1 MFDGRYLEWNQ
12 KRIKA
17 IIDYYGHPF
26 FAQKRVLDLGCGHAD
41 VSGALFR
48 LGADITAVD
57 ARQEHLKIA
66 QKKYQG
72 IKVVRADLD
81 HNWPFANKEFDI
93 VLDLDL
99 ICHLADY
106 EQHIRQICSV
116 ANHVILETAVMDVL
130 DNTKSIV
137 LPENKNVYDLSVN
150 GVSCRPTASAIER
163 VLLECGFTFK
173 RVDAAKFNSGSYVYD
188 WRENNDESCDINH
201 RRIWFASK
209 ASLAVGKPTT
219 SPFKVDLKLPDMSS
233 RYAGKIQEGRP
244 APLSYNPKTIKI
256 PNKRLKIALCIS
268 GHLRT
273 YEDNFKSV
281 YDHILSK
288 HDCDVFIHTWDS
300 LGLSYRHTDAGLHL
314 FNTENFRSKIEFLYN
329 PKKLVIEPNRHFEIT
344 PLMQKRLIDH
354 RDISGIVSMIY
365 KIEAC
370 NKLKQEYES
379 ENNFKYDLVVRFRGD
394 LFVETPLPTDSISNF
409 DSLFLPFHG
418 NFAGIND
425 QFAFGS
431 SAIMDKY
438 SSLYSNLEEYLQ
450 AGAYMH
456 PEKIFQYNVD
466 VNKIP
471 IAKVNFRY
479 VIRRAN
485 GLVQDNYLLERALG
499 FIK

>member
-26 FAQKRVLDLGCGHAD
+26 FAQKKVLDLGCGHAD

-48 LGADITAVD
+48 LGSDITAVD

-81 HNWPFANKEFDI
+81 HTWPFFNKTFDV

-106 EQHIRQICSV
+106 EQHIKQICSV
-116 ANHVILETAVMDVL
+116 ANHVIIETAVMDVL
-130 DNTKSIV
+130 DNTKSVV
-137 LPENKNVYDLSVN
+137 LSENKNIYDLSVN

-163 VLLECGFTFK
+163 VLLECGFSFK
-173 RVDAAKFNSGSYVYD
+173 RIDAAKFNSGSYVYD
-188 WRENNDESCDINH
+188 WREKNDENCDINH
-201 RRIWFASK
+201 RRIWFAVKSSLPERLQANPDSK
-209 ASLAVGKPTT
+209 LELKQTDLTT
-219 SPFKVDLKLPDMSS
+219 K
-233 RYAGKIQEGRP
+233 YTAKIQDARLS
-244 APLSYNPKTIKI
+244 PLNYSPKISKT
-256 PNKRLKIALCIS
+256 PSKRLKVALCMS

-273 YEDNFKSV
+273 YEDNYKSL
-281 YDHILSK
+281 YDNILSK

-300 LGLSYRHTDAGLHL
+300 LGLSYRHTDGGLHL
-314 FNTENFRSKIEFLYN
+314 FNTEQFKSKIEFLYN
-329 PKKLVIEPNRHFEIT
+329 PKKIVIEPNRTFSVSPI
-344 PLMQKRLIDH
+344 MQQKLIDH
-354 RDISGIVSMIY
+354 RDISGILSMYY

-370 NKLKQEYES
+370 NQLKIDYEK
-379 ENNFKYDLVVRFRGD
+379 EKDFKYDLVVRFRGD
-394 LFVETPLPTDSISNF
+394 LFVETPLPTDSISNYN
-409 DSLFLPFHG
+409 SLFVPFYG

-431 SAIMDKY
+431 SPIMDLY
-438 SSLYSNLEEYLQ
+438 SSLYSNIEKHLQ
-450 AGAYMH
+450 AGAFML
-456 PEKIFQYNVD
+456 PEKLLQFHID
-466 VNKIP
+466 MNKIP